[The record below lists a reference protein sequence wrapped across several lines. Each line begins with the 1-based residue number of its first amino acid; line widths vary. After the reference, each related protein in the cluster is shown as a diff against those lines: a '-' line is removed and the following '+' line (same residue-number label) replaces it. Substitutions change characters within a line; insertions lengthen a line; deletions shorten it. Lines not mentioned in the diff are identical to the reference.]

1 MRRLFKITPKRIKRL
16 NNQVLTPEME
26 VTVTMPS
33 SVGTPFLNGEKEIK
47 AMYMRLYG
55 FDYQKCGCHY
65 PCTDILGWCNRNGG
79 T

>member
-1 MRRLFKITPKRIKRL
+1 MSRVFKITPKRIKRL

-47 AMYMRLYG
+47 TMYMRLYG
-55 FDYQKCGCHY
+55 FDYQKCGCHSG
-65 PCTDILGWCNRNGG
+65 DFDFKALD
-79 T
+79 

>member
-1 MRRLFKITPKRIKRL
+1 MSRVFKITPKRIKRL

-55 FDYQKCGCHY
+55 FDYQKCGCHSGDFDFK
-65 PCTDILGWCNRNGG
+65 PLD
-79 T
+79 